1 MAKQRFA
8 HEFARFINQNK
19 IAVKFLSHFEDEYKT
34 KQDIITTKKLEEN
47 EKKMMGFDL
56 QVKISLDESI
66 FSNFI
71 EYFRSILSGE
81 NESFQNFVDGQPM
94 KTPISDENMRRNT
107 KNIVL
112 FFQNLSRYMNF
123 NRYMLYKA
131 SKHDIKESQ
140 NMDIEFNEQVLEKYT
155 DSEVVNNI
163 VDFYPFFYKISI
175 KDNSRK
181 TKTQPGQNFSLE
193 VNGLSSLSDYF
204 NSLFD
209 SIKEIDSKMG
219 SLVNLNKE
227 FKNFVG
233 SEEENGT
240 KSDTEVDTR
249 SDTEVDI
256 TSPIEKSKNIMSDID
271 LKGEYLLNW

>member
-8 HEFARFINQNK
+8 HEFARFIMQNQ

-47 EKKMMGFDL
+47 EKKMMAFDL

-94 KTPISDENMRRNT
+94 KTPISDEDMRNNT
-107 KNIVL
+107 KNIAL

-123 NRYMLYKA
+123 NRYMLRKA

-140 NMDIEFNEQVLEKYT
+140 NMDIEFNEQVLEKHT

-181 TKTQPGQNFSLE
+181 IKTQSGQNFSLE

-209 SIKEIDSKMG
+209 SIKEIDSKMA
-219 SLVNLNKE
+219 LVNLNKE

-240 KSDTEVDTR
+240 K